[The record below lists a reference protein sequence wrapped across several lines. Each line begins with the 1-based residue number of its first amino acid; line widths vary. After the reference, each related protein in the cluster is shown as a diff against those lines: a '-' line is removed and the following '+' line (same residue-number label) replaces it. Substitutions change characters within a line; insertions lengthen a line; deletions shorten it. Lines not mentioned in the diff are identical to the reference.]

1 MRNKKEI
8 GLLEVFS
15 ERIEMQKVLSLLT
28 LCMQV
33 T

>member
-15 ERIEMQKVLSLLT
+15 ERIEMQKVLSVLT